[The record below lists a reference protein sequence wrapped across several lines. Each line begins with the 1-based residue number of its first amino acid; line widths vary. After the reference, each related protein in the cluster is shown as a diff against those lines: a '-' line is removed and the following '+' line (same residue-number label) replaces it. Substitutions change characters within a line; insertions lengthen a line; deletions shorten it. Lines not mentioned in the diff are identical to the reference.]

1 METFTPVWPAD
12 RPRIKAPLSPAI
24 VTDTFVFSSGQV
36 GTDANGVVAE
46 DVGAQTIQTLEN
58 LRAVLEAAG
67 VGLDRV
73 VKTTVFLTH
82 VEDMAAMNAE
92 YARFFSEP
100 LPARSTVVISGLA
113 RTEMRV
119 EIDAVAVR

>member
-1 METFTPVWPAD
+1 MESFTPVWPTD

-24 VTDTFVFSSGQV
+24 VTETFVFSSGQV

-46 DVGAQTIQTLEN
+46 DVAAQTVQTLEN

-73 VKTTVFLTH
+73 VKTTVYLTH
-82 VEDMAAMNAE
+82 ADDMAAMNAE
-92 YARFFSEP
+92 YARFFAEP
-100 LPARSTVVISGLA
+100 LPARSTVVIRGLA
-113 RTEMRV
+113 RPEMRV
-119 EIDAVAVR
+119 EIDAIAIR